1 MSGTKVLLD
10 SNVII
15 LLSKQEIDV
24 NSLIS
29 RYDAFYVSIITYM
42 ETYGYEFQNSEEKD
56 IIDAFFEL
64 VEVID
69 VDKNIAENVISYRKI
84 KKRKIKLPDAIILA
98 TAKSLGADLLS
109 DDWDDFID
117 IDEDVK
123 ILNIDS
129 LRK

>member
-1 MSGTKVLLD
+1 MSGAKVLLD

-29 RYDAFYVSIITYM
+29 RYDAFYASIITYM

-117 IDEDVK
+117 IDEEVK